1 MQLLSLL
8 SWAKCYNCG
17 QSWYYFCPHCLSKLE
32 IYEGF
37 DYVTKKPSKLFYSHE
52 IHQDNFPLKQV
63 IVLTH
68 YHQKWIKTLLRHAK
82 FYWKHQAYK
91 DIILPFWAFFN
102 EHIESTGA
110 FLLPVPLHFLRRWK
124 RGFNQS
130 LKIADILSRV
140 VDIAVDN
147 KILYRRK
154 YTKHQS
160 QLSKSERQTMLL
172 SAFYVSKNIS
182 HIPKDTILY
191 LVDDVVSSG
200 STLIE
205 CAKTLKSS
213 WFTDIRAIV
222 LASD

>member
-1 MQLLSLL
+1 MQLSSLI
-8 SWAKCYNCG
+8 SWAICYNCG
-17 QSWYYFCPHCLSKLE
+17 QNWYYFCPDCIPKLE

-37 DYVTKKPSKLFYSHE
+37 DYVSKKSSKNFFIDKE
-52 IHQDNFPLKQV
+52 NQKNFPIQQV

-82 FYWKHQAYK
+82 FYWKYQAYR
-91 DIILPFWAFFN
+91 DIISPFWNFFK
-102 EHIESTGA
+102 EHIESSHA
-110 FLLPVPLHFLRRWK
+110 LLLPVPLHFLRRWK

-130 LKIADILSRV
+130 QKIADILSQL

-147 KILYRRK
+147 TILFRRK

-160 QLSKSERQTMLL
+160 RLSKSERQTTLYW
-172 SAFYVSKNIS
+172 AFYTSKNIS
-182 HIPKDTILY
+182 HIPKDTTLY

-205 CAKTLKSS
+205 CAKTLTSAG
-213 WFTDIRAIV
+213 FTDIRAVV